1 MILEIKDYGEN
12 TLWEIITNTLIEH
25 NIDVYPP
32 ATAKGECKKPY
43 VVLKQDGATKIP
55 GLSSEK
61 VFYMFMLYVPKEQY
75 TYLSRFEEEV
85 RNALE
90 DIIPMILPVGE
101 TNTDYYDDNYN
112 AHMRYMLYRANRRNK
127 YV

>member
-1 MILEIKDYGEN
+1 MILEIKDYGED
-12 TLWEIITNTLIEH
+12 TLWEIITNTLTEH

-43 VVLKQDGATKIP
+43 VVLKQDGVTKIP
-55 GLSSEK
+55 GISSER
-61 VFYMFMLYVPKEQY
+61 VFYMVMLYVPKEQY

-85 RNALE
+85 RNAL
-90 DIIPMILPVGE
+90 DGVAPMVLPVGE

-112 AHMRYMLYRANRRNK
+112 AHMRYMLYRANRRNR